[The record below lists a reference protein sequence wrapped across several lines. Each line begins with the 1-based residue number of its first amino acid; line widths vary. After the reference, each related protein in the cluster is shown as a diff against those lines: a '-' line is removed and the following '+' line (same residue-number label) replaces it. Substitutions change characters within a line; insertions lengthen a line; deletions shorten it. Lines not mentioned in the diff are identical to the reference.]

1 MFFTDKYD
9 FKEYNRI
16 QNFNLG
22 GGEMSIKRIKLK
34 DRTLP
39 NYTRKEDMFNM
50 ITHIV
55 GGGFGVLALIL
66 CCVFAVIHRNWW
78 GLAGGAV
85 YGMSMIFLYTMSSV
99 YHGLRPNRAK
109 KVLQVLDHC
118 TIYALIVGSYVPILL
133 TGLREYNLKL
143 TLIMSA
149 AGLVITA
156 VGVTF
161 TAIDYKT
168 YAAISYTGYFLL
180 GWMAIFAV
188 KPILA
193 AFGTEFFI
201 WLLSGGI
208 AYTVGIVFY
217 IIGSKRHYIH
227 GVFHI
232 FILLGSVLQFIA
244 IFKFCI

>member
-1 MFFTDKYD
+1 
-9 FKEYNRI
+9 
-16 QNFNLG
+16 
-22 GGEMSIKRIKLK
+22 MSIKRIKLD
-34 DRTLP
+34 DRNLP

-55 GGGFGVLALIL
+55 GGGFGILALLL
-66 CCVFAVIHRNWW
+66 CCGFAIYRHNWW
-78 GLAGGAV
+78 GLAGGSV
-85 YGMSMIFLYTMSSV
+85 YGASMIFLYTMSSV

-118 TIYALIVGSYVPILL
+118 TIYALIVGSYVPILI
-133 TGLREYNLKL
+133 TKMREYDLKL
-143 TLIMSA
+143 TLILSA
-149 AGLVITA
+149 AAIIITA

-161 TAIDYKT
+161 TAIDHKT
-168 YAAISYTGYFLL
+168 YAVISYSCYFLL

-188 KPILA
+188 KPIIA

-208 AYTVGIVFY
+208 AYTLGMIFY
-217 IIGSKRHYIH
+217 VLGRKHHYIH

-232 FILLGSVLQFIA
+232 FILLGSILHFIA
-244 IFKFCI
+244 IFKFCINI

>member
-1 MFFTDKYD
+1 
-9 FKEYNRI
+9 
-16 QNFNLG
+16 
-22 GGEMSIKRIKLK
+22 MSIKRIKLN

-66 CCVFAVIHRNWW
+66 CCGFAIDHRIP
-78 GLAGGAV
+78 GLA
-85 YGMSMIFLYTMSSV
+85 
-99 YHGLRPNRAK
+99 PNRAK

-133 TGLREYNLKL
+133 TGIREYSLKL
-143 TLIMSA
+143 MLIMSA

-244 IFKFCI
+244 IFKFCILR

>member
-1 MFFTDKYD
+1 
-9 FKEYNRI
+9 
-16 QNFNLG
+16 
-22 GGEMSIKRIKLK
+22 MSIKRIKLD
-34 DRTLP
+34 DRKLP
-39 NYTRKEDMFNM
+39 DYTRKEDMFNM

-55 GGGFGVLALIL
+55 GGGFGILALAL
-66 CCVFAVIHRNWW
+66 CCGFAIYHRNWW
-78 GLAGGAV
+78 GLAGGFV

-118 TIYALIVGSYVPILL
+118 TIYALIVGSYVPILI
-133 TGLREYNLKL
+133 TKMREYDLKL
-143 TLIMSA
+143 TLIFSA
-149 AGLVITA
+149 VGIVVTA

-161 TAIDYKT
+161 TAIDHKT
-168 YAAISYTGYFLL
+168 YAAISYTCYFLL
-180 GWMAIFAV
+180 GWMAIFGV
-188 KPILA
+188 KHIIA
-193 AFGTEFFI
+193 AFGMEFFI

-208 AYTVGIVFY
+208 AYTLGMIFY
-217 IIGSKRHYIH
+217 VLGSKHHYIH